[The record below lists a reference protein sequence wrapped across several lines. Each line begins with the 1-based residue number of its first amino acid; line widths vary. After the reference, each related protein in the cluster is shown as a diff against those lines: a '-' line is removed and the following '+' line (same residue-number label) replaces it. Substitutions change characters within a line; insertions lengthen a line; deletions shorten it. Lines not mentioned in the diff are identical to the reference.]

1 MNAEAQ
7 HAELTRLL
15 RAGITA
21 VESEHGPSPLEW
33 PLLLAQSVHG
43 SVNQVLGA
51 TMTLSHL
58 VALLVQADLAQR
70 AQAPGADWPSWYAG
84 WLQERYR
91 HNRPGVGVE

>member
-15 RAGITA
+15 RAGIAA
-21 VESEHGPSPLEW
+21 VESEHGASPLEW
-33 PLLLAQSVHG
+33 PLLLAQSVHH

-58 VALLVQADLAQR
+58 VALLVHADQDQR
-70 AQAPGADWPSWYAG
+70 RLAPGADWPSWYAG

-91 HNRPGVGVE
+91 HNRPGVGTE